1 MGGEE
6 RPSGRGVSVVRR
18 GWQIGLSC
26 LTLAS
31 LLACASAAPRPDYSQ
46 YVWPPPPDEPRI
58 QLEDII
64 YGRADVQA
72 SSGLQRAL
80 IGASP
85 QSPVD
90 WLRKPFGV
98 AFDPEGRILV
108 TDTNLKALFRF
119 DRAHQQADVF
129 GTRGAVTLVSPLG
142 LGVGPD
148 GTVYVADIG
157 LRQVVA
163 IDPEGRV
170 QAVYGKRGDLENPTD
185 AEVSPDGSK
194 LYVADSKAHR
204 IVVFDAK
211 TGERLTT
218 FGRPGDGEGEFSF
231 PTSLCFNE
239 AGDLFVVDQINSRV
253 QVLTEDGGYL
263 DQFGRLGV
271 GFANFVR
278 PKDVAVDDVGLVYV
292 TDAAFSNVQIFDPD
306 FRLLTFVGSGGD
318 QPGHFQIASGVA
330 AHGDR
335 FAVVD
340 QLNRRVQVFRFIVP
354 RDAE

>member
-1 MGGEE
+1 M
-6 RPSGRGVSVVRR
+6 
-18 GWQIGLSC
+18 
-26 LTLAS
+26 LAS
-31 LLACASAAPRPDYSQ
+31 LLACATAPRPDYSE
-46 YVWPPPPDEPRI
+46 YVWPPPPDKARI

-85 QSPVD
+85 NSPYD
-90 WLRKPFGV
+90 WLKKPFGV
-98 AFDPEGRILV
+98 AFDPQGRILV
-108 TDTNLKALFRF
+108 TDTPLKALFRF
-119 DRAHQQADVF
+119 DRDTQRADVF

-148 GTVYVADIG
+148 GMAYVADIG

-170 QAVYGKRGDLENPTD
+170 RAVYGKPGDLENPTD
-185 AEVSPDGSK
+185 AELSPDGSR

-204 IVVFDAK
+204 IVVFDTQTA
-211 TGERLTT
+211 ERLSA
-218 FGRPGDGEGEFSF
+218 FGRRGEGDGEFGF
-231 PTSLCFNE
+231 PTSLAFDA
-239 AGDLFVVDQINSRV
+239 AGNLLVVDQINARV
-253 QVLTEDGGYL
+253 QVLTEEGDYL
-263 DQFGRLGV
+263 DEFGGLGV

-278 PKDVAVDDVGLVYV
+278 PKDLAIDEMDIVYV
-292 TDAAFSNVQIFDPD
+292 TDAAFGNVQIFDPEY
-306 FRLLTFVGSGGD
+306 RLLTFVGSGGD

-330 AHGDR
+330 VHGDR

-354 RDAE
+354 KDEE